1 MELLPEKNKVYKE
14 EVQDNLIP
22 SMEKSEFE
30 NKRVPL
36 DGIELLLDTEKVPDE
51 LGKRMDHKNI
61 QEVKKNETKEDFN
74 DDLTDLDEIISDA
87 ESIQSTL
94 KENPF
99 RKKDRIQ
106 RKKKFLFKKPF
117 QKKNNSPSNI
127 LRSKEFFQ
135 KPLTRPLDV
144 PNDDISDVESGH
156 SHHTKD
162 EDIYDDNE
170 KSASDESVYSDEGSF
185 ISETMGSS
193 SVPKWRSPSDMSKDE
208 IVSEKME
215 LLYRYG
221 RLEGNGYKS
230 GLELNMRTPLETL
243 RAEISKLE
251 RMRQVQRS
259 IRTQRKLLISFA
271 SGVEYVNKRYNPYKF
286 SLDGWSGDVLENV
299 GDYDEVFEELHDK
312 YKDSV
317 EMAPELKLLTMVGG
331 SGLMFHLSNTLF
343 KSSTP
348 QLNDILQNNPDI
360 MAQIQKEALHSMAAK
375 NANDPIFGMMM
386 NGVQE
391 KQRQSAQQPQWTGRP
406 GYAPPRTSAQQPMRQ
421 PMQQPMQQPMP
432 SNMQPNPNVRQVPQG
447 QGIVD
452 QNIMKGPQGFD
463 DILSQLNPSNM
474 SQTKLMSDTEE
485 PDQVREVQ
493 TKEIRPRPQTI
504 KRTPPKKRKPTK
516 KNIID
521 LD

>member
-1 MELLPEKNKVYKE
+1 MSPSIPISPEK
-14 EVQDNLIP
+14 
-22 SMEKSEFE
+22 
-30 NKRVPL
+30 
-36 DGIELLLDTEKVPDE
+36 
-51 LGKRMDHKNI
+51 
-61 QEVKKNETKEDFN
+61 
-74 DDLTDLDEIISDA
+74 
-87 ESIQSTL
+87 
-94 KENPF
+94 
-99 RKKDRIQ
+99 
-106 RKKKFLFKKPF
+106 
-117 QKKNNSPSNI
+117 
-127 LRSKEFFQ
+127 
-135 KPLTRPLDV
+135 
-144 PNDDISDVESGH
+144 PNDDISDIESNH
-156 SHHTKD
+156 SHHTK
-162 EDIYDDNE
+162 EENIYDNIGRNQ
-170 KSASDESVYSDEGSF
+170 SDGSVISDQ
-185 ISETMGSS
+185 SS
-193 SVPKWRSPSDMSKDE
+193 NFSGDDDDYKEPGIEPKWRSPSDMSKDE

-243 RAEISKLE
+243 RAEVSKLE

>member
-1 MELLPEKNKVYKE
+1 MESLSNKVYKE
-14 EVQDNLIP
+14 EPQNSI
-22 SMEKSEFE
+22 SMETNEFE

-36 DGIELLLDTEKVPDE
+36 DGIELLLDTEKVPDS
-51 LGKRMDHKNI
+51 LGKRMDNKNI
-61 QEVKKNETKEDFN
+61 QEEKKEQENN
-74 DDLTDLDEIISDA
+74 DDLTDLDDIISDA
-87 ESIQSTL
+87 ESIQSTI
-94 KENPF
+94 KENPSRPNERF
-99 RKKDRIQ
+99 QRRL
-106 RKKKFLFKKPF
+106 RKKKFVFQKPF
-117 QKKNNSPSNI
+117 QKPLARPLSPSI
-127 LRSKEFFQ
+127 PISPEK
-135 KPLTRPLDV
+135 
-144 PNDDISDVESGH
+144 PNDDISDVESNH

-162 EDIYDDNE
+162 EDVYDDGSRNQ
-170 KSASDESVYSDEGSF
+170 SDGSIISDQSSHFSDDDNYKEPNV
-185 ISETMGSS
+185 ET
-193 SVPKWRSPSDMSKDE
+193 KWRSPSDMSKDE
-208 IVSEKME
+208 IVSEKMD

-243 RAEISKLE
+243 RAEVSKLE

-286 SLDGWSGDVLENV
+286 SLDGWSGDVLENI

-360 MAQIQKEALHSMAAK
+360 MAQIQKEALNSMAAK

-406 GYAPPRTSAQQPMRQ
+406 GYAPPRTSAQQPM
-421 PMQQPMQQPMP
+421 P
-432 SNMQPNPNVRQVPQG
+432 SNMQPTPNVRQVPQG

-463 DILSQLNPSNM
+463 DILSQLNPSSM

-485 PDQVREVQ
+485 PVQVKEVQ
-493 TKEIRPRPQTI
+493 TKDIRPRPQT
-504 KRTPPKKRKPTK
+504 RTSQSRAPPKKRKPIK
-516 KNIID
+516 KNVID